1 MVLDMDLVDYLLKK
15 WNLVDSSHIIYT
27 MVWVL
32 FLTIQMKEKKSSKL
46 YLKWEKNS
54 NNDFL

>member
-1 MVLDMDLVDYLLKK
+1 MVSDMDLVDYLLKK

-46 YLKWEKNS
+46 YLKWENNS
-54 NNDFL
+54 NNDFS

>member
-1 MVLDMDLVDYLLKK
+1 MVSGMDLVDYLLKK

-32 FLTIQMKEKKSSKL
+32 FLTIQMKEKKSSKP
-46 YLKWEKNS
+46 YLKWENNS
-54 NNDFL
+54 NNDFS